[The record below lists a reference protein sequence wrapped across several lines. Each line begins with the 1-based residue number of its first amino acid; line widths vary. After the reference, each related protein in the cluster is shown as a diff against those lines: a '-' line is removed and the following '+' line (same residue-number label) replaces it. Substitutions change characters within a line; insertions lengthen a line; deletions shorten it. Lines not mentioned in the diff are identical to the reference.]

1 MPLLTSALWLA
12 LDPLAA
18 AGLPAGEI
26 DRVTGASGEVRATR
40 ERVTVRR
47 IVDTRWPE
55 AGIFWQKPVEIARYE
70 LPADARIFARERWTG
85 APVMAG
91 WKRNGRP
98 VLWTAT
104 GWGERGYDRYPYLP
118 QAAFDLGLRPAA
130 EARDLWAF
138 FDSSYRLRA
147 DPDYLAQRWRA
158 GGIAAI
164 HVAAWHYD
172 EPDADRDERLASL
185 IAACHRNA
193 VLVYAW
199 LELPHVSE
207 EFWNLRPECREKTA
221 LGADA
226 HLDWRRL
233 INLENRACAA
243 EVESRVES
251 LLERFDWD
259 GVNLAELYFES
270 PEGPGNPARFTP
282 MSADVRREF
291 GKSAGVDPIDLF
303 APGKANAGLLRRFLD
318 YRAKLAQRMQSHWLD
333 VVARRPGLDI
343 ALTHVDDRFDRS
355 MRDALGA
362 DAAAALPLLDRR
374 DFTFLIE
381 DPATVW
387 HLGPQRYPE
396 IAARYRELTPHHS
409 RLGVDINVVERYQ
422 DVYPTKRQTG
432 AELFSLVHLASQAF
446 ARVALYFEN
455 SILAPDW
462 PLLAASAA
470 HATVTRTGDGL
481 RVESARDVCIRWDGA
496 AKVNGAEWPLTDGR
510 YVRLPAGTHTVEAGK
525 RLPLRVID
533 LNAVP
538 VGAAADESG
547 VEIEYESRGRG
558 IVMLSD
564 GRIERLAA
572 GRHKVYFAAATTGGS

>member
-1 MPLLTSALWLA
+1 LA
-12 LDPLAA
+12 LDPLTA
-18 AGLPAGEI
+18 AGLRASDIE
-26 DRVTGASGEVRATR
+26 RLVGAVGGVRATN

-47 IVDTRWPE
+47 IVDARRPE
-55 AGIFWQKPVEIARYE
+55 LGIFWEKPTEIPRYE
-70 LPADARIFARERWTG
+70 LPPGARVFAIERWSG

-91 WKRNGRP
+91 WTRQGRP

-104 GWGERGYDRYPYLP
+104 DWGERGYERYPYLP
-118 QAAFDLGLRPAA
+118 QAAYDLGLRPAA

-147 DPDYLAQRWRA
+147 DPDYLARRWRA

-164 HVAAWHYD
+164 HIAAWHYD
-172 EPDADRDERLASL
+172 EPDADRDAWLGRL
-185 IAACHRNA
+185 IAACHRHA
-193 VLVYAW
+193 VLAYAW

-207 EFWNLRPECREKTA
+207 EFWNARPECREKTA

-233 INLENRACAA
+233 INLENRDCAA
-243 EVESRVES
+243 AVESRVEA
-251 LLERFDWD
+251 LLGRFDWD

-270 PEGPGNPARFTP
+270 PEGPSNPARFTP
-282 MSADVRREF
+282 MNADVRRAF
-291 GKSAGVDPIDLF
+291 RASAGVDPADLF
-303 APGKANAGLLRRFLD
+303 ARGGSNAAGLRRFLD
-318 YRAKLAQRMQSHWLD
+318 YRVKLAQRMQSHWLE

-374 DFTFLIE
+374 DFTFLVE

-396 IAARYRELTPHHS
+396 IAARYRALTPHHS

-422 DVYPTKRQTG
+422 DVYPTKHQTG
-432 AELFSLVHLASQAF
+432 AELFGLVHLASQAF

-470 HATVTRTGDGL
+470 RATVIRRGETL
-481 RVESARDVCIRWDGA
+481 YVESARDVCVRWDGP

-510 YVRLPAGTHTVEAGK
+510 YVRLPAGAHTVEPGIP
-525 RLPLRVID
+525 LPLKVVD
-533 LNAVP
+533 LNAV
-538 VGAAADESG
+538 VLGAA
-547 VEIEYESRGRG
+547 VEGSTLAVEYESRGRG
-558 IVMLSD
+558 IVKLSD
-564 GRIERLAA
+564 GRVQRLAA